1 MKLIIDIDDN
11 VFTRLFDNGVD
22 TSSEDR
28 KVIDRAVRN
37 GTAYEERPQGDITE
51 EQAIDKLHETGWLP
65 RHDKEMTERPTGHWI
80 PKVCN
85 FYWYR
90 QFACSERK

>member
-11 VFTRLFDNGVD
+11 VFTRLFDNEVD

-37 GTAYEERPQGDITE
+37 GTPYEERPHGEWIVDEEHSIT
-51 EQAIDKLHETGWLP
+51 
-65 RHDKEMTERPTGHWI
+65 MTLYKCTN
-80 PKVCN
+80 CN
-85 FYWYR
+85 YFGGATHYR
-90 QFACSERK
+90 YCPHCGADMRGGRE

>member
-22 TSSEDR
+22 TSSDDR

-37 GTAYEERPQGDITE
+37 GEPYEERPQGEWIVDTEHSITMTFYKCTNCDYFGGATHYNYCPHCGADMRGAE
-51 EQAIDKLHETGWLP
+51 NET
-65 RHDKEMTERPTGHWI
+65 T
-80 PKVCN
+80 N
-85 FYWYR
+85 
-90 QFACSERK
+90 